1 MRPHTVRSDV
11 AVRILAGRYE
21 LNERIGEGGMAVV
34 FRSRDRLLDRNV
46 AIKILRPEYTKDL
59 MFIESF
65 RRESQLAA
73 SIVDPNIVNVYDVG
87 KEGNIYYI
95 VMELVEGEPLSEIIK
110 REAPLDP
117 RRAANITRQIA
128 SALSTA
134 HKHQLI
140 HRDVKPHNVLVS
152 EGDVA
157 KISDFGIAIKARPED
172 ADSTEKKE
180 SVMGSIHYFSPEQ
193 ARGAYVDERSDIY
206 SLGIVLY
213 EMLTGKVPFDG
224 ETAVDVALKHMNE
237 PMVPPSRLNP
247 DIPQDLE
254 DIVMKATAK
263 LQTSR
268 YASADDMITALNLVK
283 FSRPSD
289 YSVELAR
296 EKNGNKEDK
305 TNAEPEETP
314 EQKKARI
321 RAEKKAAKRRK
332 LLKRLA
338 VLAGALV
345 VLVGLIIGLGKLL
358 FSGNKSFQMPYL
370 IGMKYTDSVEYLKE
384 FELFPEIDLQLVSTE
399 PAGTILSQ
407 TPEADTK
414 VKRGQTVKVNV
425 SRGSSE
431 ASVPILAGS
440 TQATAEDL
448 LKKSGYTVGDITGEH
463 SDSIPKGLI
472 ISQDPAAG
480 TPLEKGEKVN
490 MVVSLGPSQDGP
502 EDSKIIVPNVTQ
514 KTLEAAKSHNEK
526 AGLAVGT
533 VTEQHSTT
541 VAAGRIISQSP
552 SAGNHAEKG
561 SQIALIVSTGAPPV
575 KEGSVDLT
583 LDYSKAK
590 EDSFQVTVTLQDGGA
605 STNVFVEQRSKTSEP
620 DKITLIGK
628 SETAKVK
635 VFYTYT
641 SGNASGTIDTIYDL
655 TVNFQ
660 TGTVQ

>member
-1 MRPHTVRSDV
+1 MRPHTVRSSV

-46 AIKILRPEYTKDL
+46 AIKVLRPEYTKDL
-59 MFIESF
+59 MFVDSF

-140 HRDVKPHNVLVS
+140 HRDVKPHNVLIS

-157 KISDFGIAIKARPED
+157 KISDFGIAIKAKPED

-213 EMLTGKVPFDG
+213 EMLTGQVPFDG

-237 PMVPPSRLNP
+237 PMVPPSHINP

-263 LQTSR
+263 LQTNR
-268 YASADDMITALNLVK
+268 YASADDMITALSLVK

-289 YSVELAR
+289 YSKGIA
-296 EKNGNKEDK
+296 GAKEPAKDQ
-305 TNAEPEETP
+305 TADSVPEETP

-332 LLKRLA
+332 FLKKLGIFA
-338 VLAGALV
+338 AALV
-345 VLVGLIIGLGKLL
+345 VIAGIIIGLGKLL
-358 FSGNKSFQMPYL
+358 FPKDNKAFKMPYL
-370 IGMKYTDSVEYLKE
+370 IGMNYNAALDYLKE
-384 FELFPEIDLQLVSTE
+384 FELFAEIDLQLVSPE

-407 TPEADTK
+407 SPEADTQ
-414 VKRGQTVKVNV
+414 VKKGQTVKVNV
-425 SRGSSE
+425 SRGSSD
-431 ASVPILAGS
+431 ASVPLLSGV
-440 TQATAEDL
+440 TQATAQSMLE
-448 LKKSGYTVGDITGEH
+448 KAGYALGEISGEH
-463 SDSIPKGLI
+463 SESIPEGLV
-472 ISQDPAAG
+472 ISQNPPAG
-480 TPLEKGEKVN
+480 EPLEKGAKVN
-490 MVVSLGPSQDGP
+490 ITVSLGPSQGGAG
-502 EDSKIIVPNVTQ
+502 SMTTVPNVTQ
-514 KTLEAAKSHNEK
+514 KTLDTARAEIEK
-526 AGLAVGT
+526 AELELGT
-533 VTEQHSTT
+533 VTEQASST
-541 VAAGRIISQSP
+541 VAAGKIISQSLSP
-552 SAGNHAEKG
+552 GSQVEKG
-561 SQIALIVSTGAPPV
+561 SEIKLIISTGAPPAR
-575 KEGSVDLT
+575 EGSVEIT
-583 LDYSKAK
+583 LDYTKAK
-590 EDSFQVTVTLQDGGA
+590 EDSFQVTVTLQDGSEG
-605 STNVFVEQRSKTSEP
+605 SSNVFVEQRTRTSEP
-620 DKITLIGK
+620 DKITIKGK

-635 VFYTYT
+635 VFYTYA
-641 SGNASGTIDTIYDL
+641 NGTIDTIYDY

-660 TGTVQ
+660 TGAIQ

>member
-1 MRPHTVRSDV
+1 MHAHTVRSDV

-34 FRSRDRLLDRNV
+34 FRSRDKLLDRNV

-59 MFIESF
+59 MFIDSF

-140 HRDVKPHNVLVS
+140 HRDVKPHNVLVT

-157 KISDFGIAIKARPED
+157 KISDFGIAIKANPED
-172 ADSTEKKE
+172 ALSTEKKE

-213 EMLTGKVPFDG
+213 EMLTGQVPFDG
-224 ETAVDVALKHMNE
+224 ETAVEVALKHMNE
-237 PMVPPSRLNP
+237 PMTPPSRLNP

-263 LQTSR
+263 LQTAR
-268 YASADDMITALNLVK
+268 YATADDMITDINLIRYN
-283 FSRPSD
+283 RPSE
-289 YSVELAR
+289 YSQELAK
-296 EKNGNKEDK
+296 EKGGNKEVKK
-305 TNAEPEETP
+305 TEPEETP

-321 RAEKKAAKRRK
+321 RAEKKAAKRKK
-332 LLKRLA
+332 LLKKLA
-338 VLAGALV
+338 IFAGAV
-345 VLVGLIIGLGKLL
+345 IAIIGIIIGLGKLL
-358 FSGNKSFQMPYL
+358 FPKENKSFKMPYL
-370 IGMKYTDSVEYLKE
+370 VGMNYTAALDYLKE
-384 FELFPEIDLQLVSTE
+384 FELFAEIDLQLVSPE

-407 TPEADTK
+407 TPEADTQ
-414 VKRGQTVKVNV
+414 VKKGQTVKVNV
-425 SRGSSE
+425 SRGAHES
-431 ASVPILAGS
+431 AVPLLAGS
-440 TQATAEDL
+440 TQATAEAM
-448 LKKSGYTVGDITGEH
+448 LKKAGYVLGEISGEH
-463 SDSIPKGLI
+463 SESIPKGLV
-472 ISQDPAAG
+472 ISQDPPAG
-480 TPLEKGEKVN
+480 EPLEPGTKVN
-490 MVVSLGPSQDGP
+490 ITVSLGPSQGTLP
-502 EDSKIIVPNVTQ
+502 VNTTTVPNLTQ
-514 KTLEAAKSHNEK
+514 KTLDAAKTDIEK
-526 AGLAVGT
+526 AGLVLGEVKEQSSST
-533 VTEQHSTT
+533 VNE
-541 VAAGRIISQSP
+541 GRIISQSLSP
-552 SAGNHAEKG
+552 GSQVDKG
-561 SQIALIVSTGAPPV
+561 SEISLIVSTGRPPAR
-575 KEGSVDLT
+575 EGTVDIT
-583 LDYSKAK
+583 LEYGKAK
-590 EDSFQVTVTLQDGGA
+590 EDSFQVTVTLQDGTEG
-605 STNVFVEQRSKTSEP
+605 SSNVFVEQRTKASEP
-620 DKITLIGK
+620 DKITLKGK

-635 VFYTYT
+635 VFYTYA
-641 SGNASGTIDTIYDL
+641 NGTIDTVYDY

-660 TGTVQ
+660 TGAIQ

>member
-1 MRPHTVRSDV
+1 MRAHTVRSDV

-34 FRSRDRLLDRNV
+34 FRAKDKLLDRSV

-117 RRAANITRQIA
+117 RRAASITRQIA

-140 HRDVKPHNVLVS
+140 HRDVKPHNVLVT

-213 EMLTGKVPFDG
+213 EMLTGQVPFDG

-263 LQTSR
+263 LQTAR

-289 YSVELAR
+289 YSVGLAK
-296 EKNGNKEDK
+296 EKNGNKEEK
-305 TNAEPEETP
+305 SNSEPEETP

-321 RAEKKAAKRRK
+321 RAEKKAAKRK
-332 LLKRLA
+332 KFLKRLGICI
-338 VLAGALV
+338 GALV
-345 VLVGLIIGLGKLL
+345 VLVGIIIGLGKLL
-358 FSGNKSFQMPYL
+358 FSGSKSFEMPYI
-370 IGMKYTDSVEYLKE
+370 IGMKYNDAVEYLKE
-384 FELFPEIDLQLVSTE
+384 FELFPEIELQLVSTE
-399 PAGTILSQ
+399 AAGTILSQ
-407 TPEADTK
+407 NPAEDTK
-414 VKRGQTVKVNV
+414 VKKGQTVKVNV
-425 SRGSSE
+425 SRGSTE
-431 ASVPILAGS
+431 ASVPILAGY

-448 LKKSGYTVGDITGEH
+448 LEKSGYKTGEITGEH
-463 SDSIPKGLI
+463 SDTIPQGLV

-480 TPLEKGEKVN
+480 EPAEKGTKVN
-490 MVVSLGPSQDGP
+490 IVVSLGPSQSGTGDNTVT
-502 EDSKIIVPNVTQ
+502 VPNVTQ
-514 KTLEAAKSHNEK
+514 KALDAAKADIEK
-526 AGLAVGT
+526 AGLKLGT
-533 VTEQHSTT
+533 VTEQSSST
-541 VAAGRIISQSP
+541 VAAGKVISQSP
-552 SAGNHAEKG
+552 TAGNHVDKG
-561 SQIALIVSTGAPPV
+561 SEITLIVSTGAPPV
-575 KEGSVDLT
+575 QEGSVDIT
-583 LDYSKAK
+583 LDYTKAK

-605 STNVFVEQRSKTSEP
+605 STNVFVEQRTKTSDP
-620 DKITLIGK
+620 DKITLKGK

-635 VFYTYT
+635 VFYTYA
-641 SGNASGTIDTIYDL
+641 NGTIDTIYDL

-660 TGTVQ
+660 TGTVH

>member
-1 MRPHTVRSDV
+1 MHAHTVRSNV

-34 FRSRDRLLDRNV
+34 FRSRDKLLDRNV

-59 MFIESF
+59 MFIDSF

-157 KISDFGIAIKARPED
+157 KISDFGIAIKASPED
-172 ADSTEKKE
+172 ALSTEKKE

-213 EMLTGKVPFDG
+213 EMLTGQVPFDG

-247 DIPQDLE
+247 NIPQDLE

-263 LQTSR
+263 LQTAR
-268 YASADDMITALNLVK
+268 YATADDMITDLNLVRY
-283 FSRPSD
+283 SRPSE
-289 YSVELAR
+289 YSLELAR
-296 EKNGNKEDK
+296 EKGIKKESQK
-305 TNAEPEETP
+305 TAEPEETP

-332 LLKRLA
+332 LLKKLA
-338 VLAGALV
+338 VFAGAV
-345 VLVGLIIGLGKLL
+345 VVIIAVIIGLGKLL
-358 FSGNKSFQMPYL
+358 FPKESKSFKMPYL
-370 IGMKYTDSVEYLKE
+370 IGMNYTAALDYLKD
-384 FELFPEIDLQLVSTE
+384 FELFAEIELQLVSPE

-407 TPEADTK
+407 TPDADSQ
-414 VKRGQTVKVNV
+414 VKKGQTVKVNV
-425 SRGSSE
+425 SRGDSE
-431 ASVPILAGS
+431 ASVPLLAGS
-440 TQATAEDL
+440 TQATAEAM
-448 LKKSGYTVGDITGEH
+448 LKKAGYALGEIKGEH
-463 SDSIPKGLI
+463 SESIPKGLV

-480 TPLEKGEKVN
+480 EHAEQGTKVSIT
-490 MVVSLGPSQDGP
+490 VSLGPSQGDAAANTAV
-502 EDSKIIVPNVTQ
+502 VPNLTQ
-514 KTLEAAKSHNEK
+514 KTLDAAKSEIEK
-526 AGLAVGT
+526 AGLVLRN
-533 VTEQHSTT
+533 VKEQSSST
-541 VAAGRIISQSP
+541 VAEGRIISQSL
-552 SAGNHAEKG
+552 SAGSRVDKG
-561 SQIALIVSTGAPPV
+561 SEIDLIVSTGKPPAR
-575 KEGSVDLT
+575 EGSVDIT
-583 LDYSKAK
+583 LEYGKAK
-590 EDSFQVTVTLQDGGA
+590 EDSFQVTVTLQDGSEG
-605 STNVFVEQRSKTSEP
+605 SSNVFVEQRTKSSGP
-620 DKITLIGK
+620 DKITIKGK

-635 VFYTYT
+635 VFYTYA
-641 SGNASGTIDTIYDL
+641 NGTIDTIYDY

-660 TGTVQ
+660 TGAIQ